1 MIDLQIDPAYQDGNY
16 ESLLKKAASKTLK
29 QLGQA
34 GNTNLTIVLTGDE
47 HLQKLNNEYLGIDAP
62 TDVLSFP
69 ADNASSQEAEGY
81 LGDIL
86 ISQPRAAAQ
95 AEAGGHSVEQELELL
110 TVHGMLHLLGHD
122 HAGESD
128 KQRMWAA
135 QRDILSSLGNPLN
148 P

>member
-1 MIDLQIDPAYQDGNY
+1 MIDLQIDSPYQDGNY
-16 ESLLKKAASKTLK
+16 DLLLKKAAAETLK
-29 QLGQA
+29 HLGQA
-34 GNTNLTIVLTGDE
+34 GNTNLTIVLTDDE
-47 HLQKLNNEYLGIDAP
+47 HLQKLNLEYLGIDAP

-69 ADNASSQEAEGY
+69 TENASSQEAEGY

-95 AEAGGHSVEQELELL
+95 AKAGGHSMEQELELL
-110 TVHGMLHLLGHD
+110 AVHGVLHLLGHE

-128 KQRMWAA
+128 KEHMWAA
-135 QRDILSSLGNPLN
+135 QREILHSLDNPLN